1 MGYRRKVKKTVKKYA
16 TKRMAKRLGKKII
29 GKFIPGYN
37 YYSTVDDVYWA
48 GSATYRFL
56 KRKQVKLVKDERDR
70 LLDKA
75 QRSKSGG
82 HSRRKRY
89 GIDDWY

>member
-1 MGYRRKVKKTVKKYA
+1 MAYRRKVKKTVKKYA
-16 TKRMAKRLGKKII
+16 TKRMAKRLGKKAL
-29 GKFIPGYN
+29 GKLIPGYN
-37 YYSTVDDVYWA
+37 VYSTADDLYWL

-56 KRKQVKLVKDERDR
+56 KRKQVKFVKDEADR
-70 LLDKA
+70 LQDEA
-75 QRSKSGG
+75 RRSKSGG